1 MSINNIKKLV
11 GISIMALTFVVAGAA
26 VTNAQSDR
34 DRRDRDRRD
43 YNNDRQEDR
52 YRVRHGNYR
61 TDQQGVNILR
71 QAVNSGYQQGFQAG
85 QEARNDRRGRNN
97 NNNWRRHDVY
107 RSGDMGYDSHVDRR
121 QYQYYFQQ
129 GFQRG
134 YEDGYNSR
142 NRYGSN
148 NNVLGTFLEQ
158 ILGARRY

>member
-1 MSINNIKKLV
+1 MNINNLKKV
-11 GISIMALTFVVAGAA
+11 FGISLIALTFVLAAAGIS
-26 VTNAQSDR
+26 NAQYDR
-34 DRRDRDRRD
+34 NRQD
-43 YNNDRQEDR
+43 NNNQQDGR

-61 TDQQGVNILR
+61 TDQQGVNILQ

-85 QEARNDRRGRNN
+85 QEARGDRGLRNRRTNNSNNWRNN
-97 NNNWRRHDVY
+97 NVY
-107 RSGDMGYDSHVDRR
+107 RSGDMGYDNHVDRR

-134 YEDGYNSR
+134 YDDGYNSR

-148 NNVLGTFLEQ
+148 NTVLGTFLTQ